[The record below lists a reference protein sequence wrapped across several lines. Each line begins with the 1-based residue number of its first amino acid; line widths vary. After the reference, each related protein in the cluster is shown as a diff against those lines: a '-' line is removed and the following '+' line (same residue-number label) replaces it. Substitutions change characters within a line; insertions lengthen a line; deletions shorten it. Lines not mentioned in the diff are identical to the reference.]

1 MKDGVAHQDLVA
13 KWTAERR
20 CFRWTVGFTA
30 GLCLLILGW
39 VGTVLWFNHQFRSS
53 LAKPGAMNLDGV
65 SSFVVVISVLNILIL
80 ILGLGFIVSLIM
92 WLLAIRGRRKM
103 QVRVG
108 FQPGENR

>member
-1 MKDGVAHQDLVA
+1 VKDGGAHQDLA
-13 KWTAERR
+13 ASWKAEKC
-20 CFRWTVGFTA
+20 CFRWTVGFTT

-39 VGTVLWFNHQFRSS
+39 VGAVLWFNHQFKSS

-65 SSFVVVISVLNILIL
+65 GSFVVVISVLNILIL
-80 ILGLGFIVSLIM
+80 ILGLCFLVSLTR